1 MESSRRE
8 LFIDMVV
15 DRFVF
20 KNNRITLSPCLT
32 FISKIDRGQTKTGVS
47 FY

>member
-15 DRFVF
+15 DGFIF
-20 KNNRITLSPCLT
+20 KYNQVTLSP
-32 FISKIDRGQTKTGVS
+32 VS
-47 FY
+47 PSYLKQVYDYLK